1 MSPKRKHNL
10 PRLEKAL
17 QLPHSHWM
25 WLLGYEYAQN
35 HCPGEKKRK
44 RKTALFNI
52 SAYETIP
59 RTHTVLHYKNALR
72 ECHI

>member
-1 MSPKRKHNL
+1 
-10 PRLEKAL
+10 
-17 QLPHSHWM
+17 M